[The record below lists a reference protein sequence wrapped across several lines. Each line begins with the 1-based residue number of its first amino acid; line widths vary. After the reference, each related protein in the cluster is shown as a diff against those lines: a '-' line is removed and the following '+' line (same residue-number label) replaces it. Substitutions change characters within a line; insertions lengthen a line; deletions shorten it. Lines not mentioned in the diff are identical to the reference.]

1 MRKVKISKK
10 YKTILLPWSEKIGNL
25 IPHAKKAIVKGIAFG
40 LVPHKFE
47 EVRLLRNIGYSVPAP
62 VASQYAWAGAK
73 PFDSQRTTAEMLT
86 MCKRAYVLSSMGTGK
101 TLASLFAADYLIKTG
116 VVSKVLVVAPLSTLS
131 PTWMNEI
138 FLRFRHRKAVVL
150 HGTRARR
157 LRRLAEDADFYIIN
171 HDGIATI
178 FDELQARRDINLI
191 ILDELAV
198 FRDAST
204 DRWKRTR
211 LLLEGRRFVWGMTG
225 APIPNAPTDAYGQI
239 KLLHPHRVRSFRQ
252 FQSDTMIQRSQ
263 YMWTPK
269 RNASEYVHDLMQPS
283 VRFKLSDC
291 VDIPETTYST
301 RDVVLSKQQTK
312 FYDALMDKLAI
323 EYKGHQ
329 VTAVNEGVKLSKLL
343 QIAGGWVYTAE
354 KKVLDLSPT
363 SRMRELE
370 LVVEQSENKV
380 IVFAPYLSACNQLH
394 KFLSKRWD
402 VALITSGTSKP
413 KRDIIFREFQ
423 MLKQPHV
430 IVAHPGTMSHGLT
443 LTAAT
448 TIVWYLPS
456 PSLDTYIQA
465 NARIPRP
472 GQKFKTNIVHL
483 CGTPIEK
490 KVYSRLQSRQRLQGV
505 LLGMFEETTAEG
517 IEFT

>member
-1 MRKVKISKK
+1 M
-10 YKTILLPWSEKIGNL
+10 ILLRWTDKVANI
-25 IPHAKKAIVKGIAFG
+25 IPHAREAAVKGVKLL

-47 EVRLLRNIGYSVPAP
+47 ETRLLRNMGYSVPAP
-62 VASQYAWAGAK
+62 VVSQYDWVHAT
-73 PFDSQRTTAEMLT
+73 PFDSQRVTAEMLT
-86 MCKRAYVLSSMGTGK
+86 MCKRAYVLSGMGTGK
-101 TLASLFAADYLIKTG
+101 TLASLFAADFLIQTG
-116 VVSKVLVVAPLSTLS
+116 VIKKVLVVAPLSTLS

-138 FLRFRHRKAVVL
+138 FLRFRHRRAVVL
-150 HGTRARR
+150 HGTRTRR
-157 LRRLAEDADFYIIN
+157 LARLAEDADFYIIN

-178 FDELQARRDINLI
+178 FDELQARRDIDLV

-198 FRDAST
+198 YRGANT

-239 KLLHPHRVRSFRQ
+239 RLLHPHRVRSFRQ

-263 YMWTPK
+263 FTWTPK
-269 RNASEYVHDLMQPS
+269 RNASEYVHDLMKPS

-301 RDVVLSKQQTK
+301 REVVQSRQQVK
-312 FYDALMDKLAI
+312 FYDTLMDKLAI
-323 EYKGHQ
+323 DWHGHE
-329 VTAVNEGVKLSKLL
+329 VTAVNEGVKLGKLL

-363 SRMRELE
+363 ARLRELDAVIE
-370 LVVEQSENKV
+370 GSENKV
-380 IVFAPYLSACNQLH
+380 IVFAPYLSACNH
-394 KFLSKRWD
+394 IHTHVSKRWTT
-402 VALITSGTSKP
+402 ALITSATTKP
-413 KRDIIFREFQ
+413 KRDKIFSEFQ
-423 MLKQPHV
+423 MLKEPHV

-456 PSLDTYIQA
+456 PSLDTYVQA

-483 CGTPIEK
+483 CGTPVEK
-490 KVYSRLQSRQRLQGV
+490 KVYSRLESRQRLQGV
-505 LLGMFEETTAEG
+505 LLSMFEGATTEGAEY
-517 IEFT
+517 T